1 VNRSN
6 KQRYRLQ
13 SGFHEIERPKY
24 DLVNSV
30 HRDVYAIVHSQ
41 ASRDAFT
48 ARTHPLRVEVTFGPH
63 QGRRPKYLSPNAL
76 YIERAVVPFKLSSTP
91 GDWLDCWFDE
101 NEQLDHCKMTDDK
114 GNPEFED
121 VFLPYEG
128 QSPVSQDKLVF
139 DTGRGGIWI
148 GSYEKGFPI
157 VYLTNG
163 EILLPR
169 SEFEKAKQTV
179 DWSKGR
185 RSSP

>member
-1 VNRSN
+1 MTKPQEALTSAWAEAQMRVQAQSWVLPNVFN
-6 KQRYRLQ
+6 VGNVVKQLIWTRM
-13 SGFHEIERPKY
+13 
-24 DLVNSV
+24 
-30 HRDVYAIVHSQ
+30 
-41 ASRDAFT
+41 
-48 ARTHPLRVEVTFGPH
+48 
-63 QGRRPKYLSPNAL
+63 
-76 YIERAVVPFKLSSTP
+76 
-91 GDWLDCWFDE
+91 DE
-101 NEQLDHCKMTDDK
+101 NEQLDHCKMTDNK

-128 QSPVSQDKLVF
+128 QSPVSQDKPVF

-163 EILLPR
+163 EILLLR